1 MNTRQSTDSQTSVT
15 FERHHD
21 INTTKTAYLDMKD
34 FYEKISDGQGHVPP
48 CHALLSQSPVQSRPV
63 KKRPT
68 SHSAFYSGERRHVS
82 TSPGAG
88 PGAGAATHRTSKGT
102 SLDSAALKHSSTV
115 RSRDTCWSTV
125 ETSSAVS
132 DDATR
137 QTHVTSTSQRDD
149 TTRQTHV
156 TNTSQHDDTSKSH
169 HDDTSRQT
177 HVTSTTHHDATLQT
191 LRQHEP
197 QTPGK
202 PRPQG
207 YVASHARLR
216 PARLSEAED
225 DAGTEPTAQVT
236 APGADVTTT
245 SPLLEVRDCGD
256 HESVVLVA
264 LDCDA

>member
-1 MNTRQSTDSQTSVT
+1 MNTRHPTDSQTSVT

-34 FYEKISDGQGHVPP
+34 FYEKTSDGQGHVPP
-48 CHALLSQSPVQSRPV
+48 LDGHEPLSQSPVRTRPA

-88 PGAGAATHRTSKGT
+88 AGATTYRTSKGT

-156 TNTSQHDDTSKSH
+156 TNTSQHDDTSTSH

-177 HVTSTTHHDATLQT
+177 HVTSTSHHDATLQT

-202 PRPQG
+202 TRPLG
-207 YVASHARLR
+207 YGASHARLR
-216 PARLSEAED
+216 PAQLSQAEA
-225 DAGTEPTAQVT
+225 DAGTELTAHVT
-236 APGADVTTT
+236 APGADATTT
-245 SPLLEVRDCGD
+245 SPLLKVRDCGD
-256 HESVVLVA
+256 YVT
-264 LDCDA
+264 